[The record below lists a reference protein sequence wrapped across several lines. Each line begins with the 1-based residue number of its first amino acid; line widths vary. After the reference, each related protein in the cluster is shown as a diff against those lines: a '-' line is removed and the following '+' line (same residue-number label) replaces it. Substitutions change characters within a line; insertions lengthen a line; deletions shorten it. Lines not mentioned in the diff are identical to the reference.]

1 MLRFFYFHGNLN
13 SLSQNLP
20 VLTAPSERDPLAM
33 RDSFPFNGKAT
44 GYARGPI
51 PEADFLRPGEDV
63 TVGDKKGNLA
73 SRGDAWGSLLYRYE
87 HLLIHK
93 NVASE
98 TLSSF
103 FATLS
108 PEPFVK

>member
-1 MLRFFYFHGNLN
+1 
-13 SLSQNLP
+13 
-20 VLTAPSERDPLAM
+20 M

-44 GYARGPI
+44 GYVRDPI
-51 PEADFLRPGEDV
+51 PETDFPRQGEDV

-73 SRGDAWGSLLYRYE
+73 SRSDAWGSLLYRHE